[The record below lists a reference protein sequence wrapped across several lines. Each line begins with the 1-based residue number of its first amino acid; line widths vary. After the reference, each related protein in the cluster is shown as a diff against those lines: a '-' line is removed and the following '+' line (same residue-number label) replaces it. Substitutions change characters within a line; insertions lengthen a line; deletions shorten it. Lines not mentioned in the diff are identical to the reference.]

1 MLLPNLAAKP
11 AAAPLLAALVGAVL
25 ALSPAQAQSGVDEAK
40 AKQEG
45 TVTWYTST
53 PIAIAQKT
61 ADLFTQKTGIKVDLF
76 RSGGSQ
82 IMRRFQQ
89 ESDAGRVAADVLTAS
104 DQAEITALANK
115 GAFVPFK
122 PEHFDKVPAI
132 AKDPNGA
139 YTAQRLNMVTIYYRT
154 DKVAPEDV
162 PKTLKDLTDP
172 KYKDKLVM
180 ADPSFS
186 AMQVAVT
193 GTIAQKLGWDY
204 YQALAKNGAMVVQ
217 GGQQVSDMVKRGERV
232 IAVAASN
239 SYAAD
244 AKLTGFPIEAV
255 YPADGTFLVPAP
267 TAIVKGGPHPEAA
280 KLFMNFLL
288 SDEAQQMFPATGGY
302 SAREDIAAPAGSP
315 SIESLTITPI
325 DLDYIDKEG
334 PAIKRQ
340 FTKIFQ

>member
-1 MLLPNLAAKP
+1 MLLLNSMTRRTAVPM
-11 AAAPLLAALVGAVL
+11 LAALLGTAL
-25 ALSPAQAQSGVDEAK
+25 AISTAHAQAVDEAK

-89 ESDAGRVAADVLTAS
+89 ESGAGRVAADVLTAS
-104 DQAEITALANK
+104 DQAEITALAK
-115 GAFVPFK
+115 AGAFTDFK
-122 PEHFDKVPAI
+122 PEHFDKVPAS

-139 YTAQRLNMVTIYYRT
+139 YTAQRLNMVTVYYRS
-154 DKVAPEDV
+154 DKVAPQDV
-162 PKTLKDLTDP
+162 PKTLQDLTDP
-172 KYKDKLVM
+172 KYKDQLVM

-193 GTIAQKLGWDY
+193 GTIAKNLGWDFY
-204 YQALAKNGAMVVQ
+204 EKLAKNGAMVVQ
-217 GGQQVSDMVKRGERV
+217 GGQQVSDMVKRGERL

-244 AKLTGFPIEAV
+244 AKIAGFPIEAV
-255 YPADGTFLVPAP
+255 YPKDGTFMVPAP
-267 TAIVKGGPHPEAA
+267 TAVVKGGPHPEAA
-280 KLFMNFLL
+280 KMFMNFLL
-288 SDEAQQMFPATGGY
+288 SDEAQQMFPASGGY
-302 SAREDIAAPAGSP
+302 SSREDIAAPTGSP
-315 SIESLTITPI
+315 GLDTLVITPI